1 MGAIGCARPP
11 DGPDD
16 LADRQALAILPF
28 QVLDALDLPSQYE
41 RSVKMC
47 PGGLFAQRY
56 LLGVPA
62 MRVGHGRLVE
72 AARRLGMPAGMRGC
86 FERALAGASMA
97 LFGFEDGPQ
106 GPVLK
111 AYAEYRARL
120 GPALAGAHDPHGS
133 PPPAVELFRGFKWQ
147 MPCRRGAEAG
157 GAALAAVSP
166 LGAGPGVQ
174 TVYRALPGLCRQQV
188 HAEVDARLS
197 DAWAAPLRVAVLGI
211 LARAHSAQP
220 AFAALWLD
228 LGESDRP
235 VRGFDLNL
243 YDAGLRLRDI
253 TADLLTLAQALRI
266 ERGEVHRLLAV
277 AGLGLLGHVSTGRG
291 RDGQPYLTVY
301 FEPADP
307 GSCPSDE
314 EEDRS
319 TRRNEE

>member
-1 MGAIGCARPP
+1 MGVIGCAPP
-11 DGPDD
+11 ADGLGD
-16 LADRQALAILPF
+16 LADRQTLAILPF
-28 QVLDALDLPSQYE
+28 QVLDALELPSQYE
-41 RSVKMC
+41 RSFKMC
-47 PGGLFAQRY
+47 PGGLFTQRY

-62 MRVGHGRLVE
+62 MRVGHARLVE
-72 AARRLGMPAGMRGC
+72 AARRLGMPADMRRC

-120 GPALAGAHDPHGS
+120 GPALAAARDPGVWPS
-133 PPPAVELFRGFKWQ
+133 PAVELFRGFKWQ
-147 MPCRRGAEAG
+147 VACLRGAEAG
-157 GAALAAVSP
+157 GAALGDVPP

-174 TVYRALPGLCRQQV
+174 TVYRVLPGLCRQQV

-211 LARAHSAQP
+211 LARAHRARP

-228 LGESDRP
+228 LGESDGP

-243 YDAGLRLRDI
+243 YDAGLYVQDVAGAVARLAEAFGI
-253 TADLLTLAQALRI
+253 G
-266 ERGEVHRLLAV
+266 RGLVQRLLGA
-277 AGLGLLGHVSTGRG
+277 AGGALLGHVSAGRG

-301 FEPADP
+301 FEP
-307 GSCPSDE
+307 
-314 EEDRS
+314 
-319 TRRNEE
+319 